1 MRIAAYIP
9 NARMGLTS
17 ESAFARNATAVVLE
31 VTAIARNERLKAYAI
46 LRRSSLYSIKLR
58 YPD

>member
-1 MRIAAYIP
+1 
-9 NARMGLTS
+9 MGLTS

-46 LRRSSLYSIKLR
+46 LRRSSLYLIKLR